1 MKGLIG
7 IAVAL
12 ALAMPSVALAKSGKG
27 KDHGHEHGKD
37 ESAAEHAPGKDDG
50 KHGPPKFSGGE
61 KNELDAWF
69 KAHPDDLRQLPPGLA
84 KQGKVPPG
92 WQKKLAVGRPV
103 PADLW
108 EIRVPLPRDILVKLP
123 PPPPG
128 VVLVRIHDQVLKV
141 REHTHEVL
149 DRIGLPHPP

>member
-1 MKGLIG
+1 MKPLP
-7 IAVAL
+7 L
-12 ALAMPSVALAKSGKG
+12 ALAVAALAFATTAPAKPKG
-27 KDHGHEHGKD
+27 ESHGHGHD
-37 ESAAEHAPGKDDG
+37 NESAADLAPGKGD

-61 KNELDAWF
+61 RGELDAYF

-92 WQKKLAVGRPV
+92 WQKKLAVGKRV
-103 PADLW
+103 PDDLW
-108 EIRVPLPRDILVKLP
+108 EIRVPLPHEVLAKLP

-128 VVLVRIHDQVLKV
+128 VAIVRVHDQVLKV
-141 REHTHEVL
+141 RERTHEVL